1 MQRFRIFLLFVVMM
15 LAACMVGPNYER
27 PDVPE
32 PEAYRDAVPPAD
44 SVFDLPADSIADLA
58 WWELFQDTVLQDLI
72 QTALDNNQE
81 LDVALAR
88 IAEARANL
96 GFSRA
101 DLYPEI
107 NAIGNAGVTINTDG
121 DVTGSG
127 LIAGD
132 VFWQVDLWGKIR
144 RSNEA
149 AYNELLG
156 TEEAYRA
163 ITITL
168 VADVA
173 SFYLLLR
180 DLDNRQLISEQT
192 AQTRGETLDIIRAR
206 FEAGAVSEVDL
217 NQAEIQVY
225 EARAS
230 VEVFRR
236 GRAQTEN
243 AISVLLGVPPIA
255 IPRGLPLQ
263 DQVFPPELPVGLPS
277 ELVDRR
283 PDVLEAERLLHAQT
297 ARIGVAEALKYPS
310 LTLGTD
316 LGVSFSSAT
325 VGFLDAAASVFAPL
339 FNAGRNQ
346 SRVDAEVM
354 RTEQVLA
361 RYEQTILLAFREVED
376 AMIAVRTYEVEY
388 ANRFRQMQAAQ
399 NATELSWIRYDG
411 GLTSYL
417 EYLELQRALFSA
429 QLRASETLQ
438 LRLTSLVQLYK
449 ALGGG
454 WNPLEDDMTEV
465 GGS

>member
-1 MQRFRIFLLFVVMM
+1 MQRYFKALPLVVTFVG
-15 LAACMVGPNYER
+15 ACVVGPNYER
-27 PDVPE
+27 PMAPE
-32 PEAYRDAVPPAD
+32 HDNYRDDVVPLD
-44 SVFDLPADSIADLA
+44 SVVPLPADSIADLA
-58 WWELFQDTVLQDLI
+58 WWKLFQDTVLQNLI
-72 QTALDNNQE
+72 EMALHNNQE

-107 NAIGNAGVTINTDG
+107 NAIGSAGVNVNTDG

-127 LIAGD
+127 LIAGS
-132 VFWQVDLWGKIR
+132 VFWQVDLWGRIR

-149 AYNELLG
+149 AFNALLA

-163 ITITL
+163 VTISL

-192 AQTRGETLDIIRAR
+192 AQTRRETLDIIRAR
-206 FEAGAVSEVDL
+206 FDAGAVSEVDL

-225 EARAS
+225 EAVAS

-243 AISVLLGVPPIA
+243 AISVLLGVPPMR
-255 IPRGLPLQ
+255 IPRGVALQ
-263 DQVFPPELPVGLPS
+263 DQVFPPELPMGLPS

-283 PDVLEAERLLHAQT
+283 PDVVQAERQLHAQT

-310 LTLGTD
+310 LTLSAN

-325 VGFLDAAASVFAPL
+325 VGFLDAAADIFAPL

-346 SRVDAEVM
+346 SRVDAEVA
-354 RTEQVLA
+354 RTEQALA
-361 RYEQTILLAFREVED
+361 RYEQAILLAFREVED
-376 AMIAVRTYEVEY
+376 AMVAVRTYEVEY
-388 ANRFRQMQAAQ
+388 DNRLRQMQAAQ

-417 EYLELQRALFSA
+417 EYLELQRSLFSS

-454 WNPLEDDMTEV
+454 WNPVEAEEQ
-465 GGS
+465 